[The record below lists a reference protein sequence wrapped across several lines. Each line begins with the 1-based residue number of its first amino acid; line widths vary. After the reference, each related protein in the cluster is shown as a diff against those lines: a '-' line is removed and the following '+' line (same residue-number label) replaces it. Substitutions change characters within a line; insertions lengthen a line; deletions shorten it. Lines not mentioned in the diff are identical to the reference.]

1 MGSHSTTSR
10 LRFRR
15 LSLAAAPAV
24 AGMAV
29 AVCMSPQAHAATS
42 AAHVA
47 TPRAA
52 VADNT
57 ASHADLSPSELLS
70 FTHRLGQHAAGA
82 AQSVTYTVRSGDS
95 LSAIAGRVYHQQDA
109 WPVLYWTN
117 HSQIRWADYIEVGQ
131 VLKVPAMPAKIPSAP
146 SELGPPAPAP
156 APDPAPAP
164 APVQVAAPAS
174 QGYAPERATVAVAA
188 PSYSNASYSHASYSN
203 ASYSGGT
210 PGGSFGSCV
219 VARESGGNSQVMNAS
234 GHYGLYQFS
243 ASTWAAYGGN
253 PGSFGNASVG
263 QQNQVFA
270 NALAAGGQSNWSAY
284 DGC

>member
-1 MGSHSTTSR
+1 
-10 LRFRR
+10 
-15 LSLAAAPAV
+15 
-24 AGMAV
+24 MAV

-42 AAHVA
+42 AAPAA

-52 VADNT
+52 AADT
-57 ASHADLSPSELLS
+57 ASQAGLSPAELLS
-70 FTHRLGQHAAGA
+70 VTHPVGRHAAGA
-82 AQSVTYTVRSGDS
+82 AKSVTYTVKSGDS

-109 WPVLYWTN
+109 WPELYWAN
-117 HSQIRWADYIEVGQ
+117 HSQIRWANDIEVGQ
-131 VLKVPAMPAKIPSAP
+131 VLKVPAKPAKIPGAP
-146 SELGPPAPAP
+146 SELGPA
-156 APDPAPAP
+156 AP
-164 APVQVAAPAS
+164 APVQAPAAPVAAASASPA
-174 QGYAPERATVAVAA
+174 YAPVQATATVAT
-188 PSYSNASYSHASYSN
+188 PSYSAGNSSN

-219 VARESGGNSQVMNAS
+219 VARESGGNSQVMNSS

-253 PGSFGNASVG
+253 PGSFGNASVAE
-263 QQNQVFA
+263 QNQVFS